1 MGKIVAKF
9 DPYVTLGVTPD
20 APDFVIQAAYRAC
33 IKKYHPDHYSGA
45 DARQR
50 TADILE
56 AYRLIG
62 TADARSE
69 FDRQRRSA
77 GGGQTAGEHA
87 SSEGQAEREVPASG
101 VITPEPTPSRNG
113 TGATWLLGGGAL
125 LVGVFLWGREM
136 GSAPS
141 QPDLSANAPPMAN
154 LPTEP
159 ASSEPPPMVQ
169 ALPDL
174 DKVIVFLNPADCEMS
189 KATEKLFD
197 NLIKFDPPTYVG
209 KRGPL
214 VTLHGFDEPLVPQF
228 TRKVEQGPNLNVRD
242 NEATLATSG
251 LWHGLHVSKIRV
263 RYMEE
268 SSFWEHQIRFLEPAT
283 KVRKTLDDLGF
294 KLPSIGEF
302 REFTGADVVSAGIG
316 VEELPGGS
324 ALTCGSSVYY

>member
-1 MGKIVAKF
+1 MAKF
-9 DPYVTLGVTPD
+9 DPYATLGVTPD

-69 FDRQRRSA
+69 YDRQTSSA
-77 GGGQTAGEHA
+77 GSGKTAEDRGSAER
-87 SSEGQAEREVPASG
+87 QAETAVRESTVVTDVPAS
-101 VITPEPTPSRNG
+101 SRNSK
-113 TGATWLLGGGAL
+113 GAMWLLAGGAL

-136 GSAPS
+136 GSVAS
-141 QPDLSANAPPMAN
+141 QPVQSANEAPVTSLLAEPTSSDTPPM
-154 LPTEP
+154 EP
-159 ASSEPPPMVQ
+159 E
-169 ALPDL
+169 LPDL
-174 DKVIVFLNPADCEMS
+174 DQVFVFLNPADCEMS
-189 KATEKLFD
+189 KATERLFGD
-197 NLIKFDPPTYVG
+197 LIKFDPPTYVG
-209 KRGPL
+209 RRGPS
-214 VTLHGFDEPLVPQF
+214 VTLVGFDKPLVPQF

-251 LWHGLHVSKIRV
+251 LWHGLRVSKIRV

-283 KVRKTLDDLGF
+283 KVRKTLNDLGF
-294 KLPSIGEF
+294 KLPAIGEF
-302 REFTGADVVSAGIG
+302 REYTGADTVSEGIG
-316 VEELPGGS
+316 VEEIPGGS
-324 ALTCGSSVYY
+324 ALTCGSSMYY